1 MDSTAAA
8 VRPEILRNPGRVPQP
23 SFASAPVAP
32 VGPGPRAFHR
42 RLPGYAPTPLVE
54 ASALA
59 AELGVGRLWC
69 KDESARLGLPS
80 FKILGASWA
89 VYRLLTERM
98 GGEPAWADLD
108 ELRSAVAALGPLSL
122 VAATDGN
129 HGRAVARMA
138 NLLGLGAHVL
148 VPAGTAAAR
157 IEGIESEGARVDIV
171 DGTYDDAVAESARL
185 ADDHTLVVSDT
196 SWAGYT
202 EVPSWVIEGYATIFA
217 EVDEALAAAG
227 APTPEVVLVPM
238 GVGALTA
245 AVVAYYSAGST
256 VVAVEPLDAACGMAS
271 AARGAPAEVPGPH
284 ESIMA
289 GLNCGNVSVIAWP
302 AVHAG
307 VDVFVAVPDADAEQ
321 AMRDLDVIGI
331 EAGETGGAA
340 LAGLRALAKSPGW
353 RATVA
358 GKDVLVLCTEGA
370 TDPAGYEA
378 RVGHPPRRQLA

>member
-1 MDSTAAA
+1 MTTK
-8 VRPEILRNPGRVPQP
+8 ILRNPGRVPAA
-23 SFASAPVAP
+23 SFASVGVAP

-42 RLPGYAPTPLVE
+42 RLPGYTPTPLVE
-54 ASALA
+54 APGLA
-59 AELGVGRLWC
+59 AELGVERLWC

-89 VYRLLTERM
+89 VYRLLT
-98 GGEPAWADLD
+98 GKLGAEPAWADLD
-108 ELRSAVAALGPLSL
+108 ELRAAVAALGPLSL

-138 NLLGLGAHVL
+138 KLLGLGAHVL
-148 VPAGTAAAR
+148 VPVGTADAR
-157 IEGIESEGARVDIV
+157 IAGIESEGARVDVI

-196 SWAGYT
+196 SWDGYT

-217 EVDEALAAAG
+217 EVDEALAELG
-227 APTPEVVLVPM
+227 APPPDVVVVPM

-245 AVVAYYSAGST
+245 AVVAHWSAHST
-256 VVAVEPLDAACGMAS
+256 VVAVEPLDAACGLAS
-271 AARGAPAEVPGPH
+271 AAGGGPTEVPGPH

-302 AVHAG
+302 AVAAG

-321 AMRDLDVIGI
+321 AMRDLDTVGI

-340 LAGLRALAKSPGW
+340 LAGLRALAASDEW
-353 RATVA
+353 RAVVA

>member
-1 MDSTAAA
+1 MTQ
-8 VRPEILRNPGRVPQP
+8 ILRNPGRVPRP
-23 SFASAPVAP
+23 EFSSAPVEP
-32 VGPGPRAFHR
+32 VGPGPRTFHR
-42 RLPGYAPTPLVE
+42 RLPGYEATPLVE
-54 ASALA
+54 APALA

-89 VYRLLTERM
+89 VYRLLTEKL
-98 GGEPAWADLD
+98 GAEPEWHDLD
-108 ELRSAVAALGPLSL
+108 GLRAAVATLGPLSL

-138 NLLGLGAHVL
+138 KLLGLGAHVL
-148 VPAGTAAAR
+148 VPAGTADAR
-157 IEGIESEGARVDIV
+157 ITGIESEGAKVDVV
-171 DGTYDDAVAESARL
+171 DGTYDDAVAASAAL
-185 ADDHTLVVSDT
+185 ADEHTLVVSDT
-196 SWAGYT
+196 SWEGYT
-202 EVPSWVIEGYATIFA
+202 EVPASVIEGYATIFA
-217 EVDEALAAAG
+217 EVDEQLAALD
-227 APTPEVVLVPM
+227 APTPDVVLVPM

-245 AVVAYYSAGST
+245 AVVADWSARAT
-256 VVAVEPLDAACGMAS
+256 VIAVEPLDAACGLAS
-271 AARGAPAEVPGPH
+271 AAAGGPTEVPGPH

-307 VDVFVAVPDADAEQ
+307 VDLFVAVPDADAEQ
-321 AMRDLDVIGI
+321 AMRDLDTIGI

-340 LAGLRALAKSPGW
+340 LAGLRAVAGDPEW

-378 RVGHPPRRQLA
+378 RVRHPPRTRLA